1 MKFFEKNLIIESF
14 FIPKDVT
21 ITGTIEGKISGRI
34 EGYIKGDVKINGK
47 VVVSETGSIG
57 GSLKCYDLVLQ
68 GVIKGD
74 VVAYNSVHVLPGGV
88 IEGNV
93 SSNSINVDSKANVK
107 GNIKKTVGKEDNDR
121 SSSFVPSNLLPKQD
135 LMPSPK
141 KEFTPKVFGDIK
153 REESQDNNNFW

>member
-1 MKFFEKNLIIESF
+1 MKFFEKNIIVESF

-68 GVIKGD
+68 GIIKGD
-74 VVAYNSVHVLPGGV
+74 VVAYNSVTVMPGGV

-107 GNIKKTVGKEDNDR
+107 GNIKKTSGKEDNHR
-121 SSSFVPSNLLPKQD
+121 ASFTPSNLLPKQD
-135 LMPSPK
+135 LMPSSK
-141 KEFTPKVFGDIK
+141 KELVPRSFGEVK
-153 REESQDNNNFW
+153 NEEGQDTSNFW